1 MIQIPIVYIFIF
13 SVMFVTHRGNNS
25 DLEYCIYPTIK
36 NFPGFIQL
44 FDAKFTTIAPHSL
57 VVFQLQ
63 YAIYVK
69 DALSINKLTY
79 LYNLESI

>member
-1 MIQIPIVYIFIF
+1 MSITP
-13 SVMFVTHRGNNS
+13 RGNIS
-25 DLEYCIYPTIK
+25 DLEYYSYPTIIS
-36 NFPGFIQL
+36 FPGFIQL
-44 FDAKFTTIAPHSL
+44 FDVKFMTIASHSL

-63 YAIYVK
+63 YARYVK

>member
-1 MIQIPIVYIFIF
+1 MY
-13 SVMFVTHRGNNS
+13 VTPRGNIS
-25 DLEYCIYPTIK
+25 DMEYCNYPTIIS
-36 NFPGFIQL
+36 FLGFIQL